1 MQSAWL
7 IIKQVFTQMD
17 WAYLVPF
24 VNVRGL
30 LVIII
35 FIGVALYV
43 IPLKG
48 VQKLSQQ
55 FINVPFW
62 VKAIIFIVVIQL
74 VIQFQSADVQ
84 PFLYA
89 QF

>member
-1 MQSAWL
+1 L
-7 IIKQVFTQMD
+7 
-17 WAYLVPF
+17 LPF
-24 VNVRGL
+24 IRVRSL
-30 LVIII
+30 LVIMM
-35 FIGVALYV
+35 FVGVILYA
-43 IPLKG
+43 IPLKWF
-48 VQKLSQQ
+48 QRLSQQ